1 MRMVFG
7 DGTKRRW
14 GVAMEVARCGGPAA
28 GRGLVWPVL
37 GPLLG
42 PALGRML
49 GPVVATLVGLMMAG
63 LVAVG
68 LVAVGPAGAA
78 VGQTVNIGTG
88 PKATLTNNVGI
99 ALASVLGGGAQIKG
113 EVVAQ
118 KTTTQ
123 DQPDVIGDQLPF
135 AIYST
140 QQMDI
145 AVKGIAEF
153 KGHPQPNLRVAARLM
168 PITVAIL
175 VRKKSKI
182 KTVADLKGKRF
193 PSGYTAQQSLTTIV
207 GALLANGEMTV
218 ADIKKT
224 RVESGA
230 DALADFLAGKL
241 DATVWM
247 SGDTSLKTID
257 GKVGG
262 IRIIEMSNSGA
273 AEARMESYF
282 ANADLFQLQPSKD
295 AIGYSEPTWV
305 MTYDLALVTSAK
317 TDDEIVYRTVKA
329 IHGAQ
334 AALEKSYIVFDG
346 FNPAK
351 MAVLYPG
358 QLYHPGAIK
367 FYKEIGIWLG
377 N

>member
-1 MRMVFG
+1 M
-7 DGTKRRW
+7 K
-14 GVAMEVARCGGPAA
+14 VAQCEGPAMGPVARMLAGLAA
-28 GRGLVWPVL
+28 G
-37 GPLLG
+37 LL
-42 PALGRML
+42 AS
-49 GPVVATLVGLMMAG
+49 GLMAAA
-63 LVAVG
+63 L
-68 LVAVGPAGAA
+68 AGAA

-88 PKATLTNNVGI
+88 PKGTLTNNVGI
-99 ALASVLGGGAQIKG
+99 ALASVLGGGSQIKG

-123 DQPDVIGDQLPF
+123 DQPDIVNDQLPF

-140 QQMDI
+140 QQMDV

-153 KGHPQPNLRVAARLM
+153 KGHPQPDLRVAARLV

-175 VRKKSKI
+175 VRKKSTI

-230 DALADFLAGKL
+230 DALTAFLAGKL

-262 IRIIEMSNSGA
+262 IRILEMAHSA
-273 AEARMESYF
+273 PAEARMESYF

-295 AIGYSEPTWV
+295 AVGYSAPTWV
-305 MTYDLALVTSAK
+305 MTYDLTLVTSSK
-317 TDDEIVYRTVKA
+317 TDEEIVYRTVKA
-329 IHGAQ
+329 IHAAQ
-334 AALEKSYIVFDG
+334 AALAKSYVVFDG

-358 QLYHPGAIK
+358 QLYHRGAIK
-367 FYKEIGIWLG
+367 FYREIGIWTG